1 LAHIEDPIKPSNF
14 LYDHLELEQFCNS
27 EQFKLEQTSMNTS
40 LNEIGELR
48 WKIFSLGSGFNLI
61 FFPHKALSNGSDSE
75 DLDHAS
81 HMD

>member
-1 LAHIEDPIKPSNF
+1 VYTQKEDPIKPSNF

-48 WKIFSLGSGFNLI
+48 
-61 FFPHKALSNGSDSE
+61 
-75 DLDHAS
+75 
-81 HMD
+81 